1 MAEIFCNIDNSGVTN
16 GTSFATGFTD
26 IRDAWNGATY
36 GDAIYINAGSTAY
49 VLSGAN
55 VYASNDAL
63 SIYATNP
70 TVHIPTNIIGIK
82 DGNTASVPMGDER
95 PLITCNRT
103 NGASVFFPRGSNVE
117 NLRVDG
123 DMLTSGNS
131 SLVAAYFCTLRNIE
145 FKATDR
151 SDGAV
156 LGNSVVCLGTSSSRL
171 FGCSFIS
178 DISAN
183 SWGTRAT
190 GVSNVNNIYESYCE
204 NCVFDNRG
212 TAQIGAFTTAR
223 TSYGTAG
230 EYRNCIFNGSGYETL
245 YEPLGTPHTQSMSP
259 MQIFNCIFYNCGTAI
274 IPYIPLSTTSAY
286 NTETEMQNKLDTI
299 KIHQCLFVNC
309 NKGVETPSYSD
320 PTGWES
326 GTFTMEH
333 VVRLHKC
340 AFYNNTV
347 ANTAGVLSNI
357 LPVQLSADPFVNGA
371 SGDFR
376 LNDDPNGGAKLKQYD
391 IQFGINDKVQ
401 GRNYGASSLFRG
413 QYDFSSSTSNELDLG
428 TGDIGD
434 IVNVDGKSF
443 QLTQINPRVWRN
455 V

>member
-1 MAEIFCNIDNSGVTN
+1 
-16 GTSFATGFTD
+16 
-26 IRDAWNGATY
+26 
-36 GDAIYINAGSTAY
+36 
-49 VLSGAN
+49 
-55 VYASNDAL
+55 
-63 SIYATNP
+63 
-70 TVHIPTNIIGIK
+70 
-82 DGNTASVPMGDER
+82 
-95 PLITCNRT
+95 
-103 NGASVFFPRGSNVE
+103 
-117 NLRVDG
+117 
-123 DMLTSGNS
+123 
-131 SLVAAYFCTLRNIE
+131 
-145 FKATDR
+145 
-151 SDGAV
+151 
-156 LGNSVVCLGTSSSRL
+156 
-171 FGCSFIS
+171 
-178 DISAN
+178 
-183 SWGTRAT
+183 
-190 GVSNVNNIYESYCE
+190 
-204 NCVFDNRG
+204 
-212 TAQIGAFTTAR
+212 
-223 TSYGTAG
+223 
-230 EYRNCIFNGSGYETL
+230 
-245 YEPLGTPHTQSMSP
+245 MSP

-274 IPYIPLSTTSAY
+274 IPYIPLSTVSSC

-299 KIHQCLFVNC
+299 RIHECLFVNC

>member
-49 VLSGAN
+49 VLSGGN
-55 VYASNDAL
+55 VVASNDAL

-70 TVHIPTNIIGIK
+70 TVHTPTNFIGIK

-95 PLITCNRT
+95 PLITCKRT
-103 NGASVFFPRGSNVE
+103 NGPSVEFPRGSNVE
-117 NLRVDG
+117 NLRFDG

-131 SLVAAYFCTLRNIE
+131 NLVSGYFFTMRNVEI
-145 FKATDR
+145 KATDR

-156 LGNSVVCLGTSSSRL
+156 LGNSVVCFGTSSSRL

-190 GVSNVNNIYESYCE
+190 GVSNVTNIYESYCE
-204 NCVFDNRG
+204 NCVFENRG

-230 EYRNCIFNGSGYETL
+230 EYRGCIFRGSGYEKL
-245 YEPLGTPHTQSMSP
+245 YEPIGACSTSAMSP
-259 MQIFNCIFYNCGTAI
+259 FQVFNCIFYNCGTAI
-274 IPYIPLSTTSAY
+274 IPHVPTTASWTA
-286 NTETEMQNKLDTI
+286 ESQFQNKLDAI
-299 KIHQCLFVNC
+299 RIDQCIFVNC
-309 NKGVETPSYSD
+309 NKGVETPSYTD
-320 PTGWES
+320 PSGWLD

-333 VVRLHKC
+333 VVRLHRC

-428 TGDIGD
+428 TGGIGD
-434 IVNVDGKSF
+434 IVSVDGNSF